1 MTSGPM
7 STRLAKVLLSHR
19 TTPQGMTGISP
30 AELLL
35 KRSPRTRLDI
45 IRRNTSERVEE
56 RQWQHK
62 RNHDTRS
69 KLRSLK
75 LGDAVLV
82 KNLGSGSRWLPG
94 KITQVSGPVSFRVLL
109 KDGRQQKCHLDHLRL
124 RFLDEETED
133 DSLVSSSDTEE
144 SEFLVPESNAT
155 TQLPQFVAPPDSS
168 GSTAAGPSTSSATN
182 ESSTEFKRRYPA
194 HIRKPESTTNLE
206 LDCTLILFSWFSFK
220 L

>member
-1 MTSGPM
+1 MTLGPM
-7 STRLAKVLLSHR
+7 STRLGKVLLSHR

-35 KRSPRTRLDI
+35 KRSPRTHLDI
-45 IRRNTSERVEE
+45 ICPNTPERVEE

-82 KNLGSGSRWLPG
+82 KNFGSGSHWLLG
-94 KITQVSGPVSFRVLL
+94 KIIQGSGPVSFRVLL
-109 KDGRQQKCHLDHLRL
+109 EDGRQQKWHMDHLLL

-144 SEFLVPESNAT
+144 SEFPVPESSTVTQHHLTVVDLLQLVRRQVQPRT
-155 TQLPQFVAPPDSS
+155 TQVPNSNIVIQHAQVTRALR
-168 GSTAAGPSTSSATN
+168 TW
-182 ESSTEFKRRYPA
+182 
-194 HIRKPESTTNLE
+194 NL
-206 LDCTLILFSWFSFK
+206 TVTV
-220 L
+220 